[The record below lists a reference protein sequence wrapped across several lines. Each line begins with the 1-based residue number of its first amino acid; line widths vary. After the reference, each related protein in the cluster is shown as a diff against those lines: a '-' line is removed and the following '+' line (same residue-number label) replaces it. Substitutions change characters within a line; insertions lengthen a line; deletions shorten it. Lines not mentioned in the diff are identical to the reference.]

1 MTYAQIRKEHKLHPG
16 FTLIE
21 IMIAITIIG
30 ILGAILAPS
39 MLSYLSSSKET
50 ATKSNLRTTEMVI
63 NQFYADTG
71 SFPEKLRDL
80 IKKPA
85 DEQAAKKWKGPYLKS
100 NSVPTDGWDT
110 PFVYKKP
117 GEKGHP
123 YELYSYGP
131 NGKGAP
137 KNEWISVWDL

>member
-1 MTYAQIRKEHKLHPG
+1 MTYAQVRKERKLHPG

-30 ILGAILAPS
+30 ILGALLAPS

-63 NQFYADTG
+63 EQFYSHTG

-100 NSVPTDGWDT
+100 QNIPTDGWDV

-137 KNEWISVWDL
+137 KNEWISVWEL

>member
-1 MTYAQIRKEHKLHPG
+1 MTYAQIRKERKVHPG

-30 ILGAILAPS
+30 ILGALIAPS
-39 MLSYLSSSKET
+39 MLSYLSGSRVT
-50 ATKSNLRTTEMVI
+50 ATESNLSTTQMVI
-63 NQFYADTG
+63 EQFYADTG

-80 IKKPA
+80 IKKPV
-85 DEQAAKKWKGPYLKS
+85 DEQAAKKWKGPYLKKLEI
-100 NSVPTDGWDT
+100 PTDGWDV
-110 PFVYKKP
+110 PLVYKRP